1 MTARRGAMTAI
12 LAAMIAG
19 CASVPEREFRSD
31 YQPIWS
37 VGVESGPGV
46 SHRVYDLPKQNRLM
60 VSRSFAT
67 QFNASFST
75 LSLLGVSD
83 AKPGVDE
90 MRRAAERFLAENRGA
105 CQIVDAAKSASSN
118 DYEFRYAC
126 AGPAPK

>member
-1 MTARRGAMTAI
+1 MTGWTAMMAA
-12 LAAMIAG
+12 LALGG
-19 CASVPEREFRSD
+19 CVSVSEREFKGD

-37 VGVESGPGV
+37 VGVASEPGV